1 MNANQEW
8 IYGSSQPIEN
18 SRRFASIRGWIF
30 SISMKRLF
38 FFMAGGLLA
47 SCAGPKLPGT
57 PRVRQAVLVHGFG
70 ETGVAFGVLKRRLEA
85 HGIRCYVPRLK
96 PADGRGG
103 LENIAVLLKHD
114 IDSEFGPDS
123 PLAIV
128 SFSMGGIVSRYYLQE
143 LGGAARCDT
152 FITVSSPHHGTRTA
166 WLFPTQ
172 GAAEMRPGSPLLAKL
187 AASQDRLGTMPVVSY
202 RTRLDLVIIPPR
214 SSVWDRA
221 ENLEFPVIL
230 HPLMLSSPSV
240 IRDIERRLL
249 IPPVQKSKIQN
260 HHSSI

>member
-1 MNANQEW
+1 
-8 IYGSSQPIEN
+8 
-18 SRRFASIRGWIF
+18 
-30 SISMKRLF
+30 MKRLLLCV
-38 FFMAGGLLA
+38 AGGLLA
-47 SCAGPKLPGT
+47 SCIGPKQPGI

-70 ETGVAFGVLKRRLEA
+70 ETGISFDALKRRLEA

-103 LENIAVLLKHD
+103 LEAIAVALKRD
-114 IDSEFGPDS
+114 IDREFGPDS
-123 PLAIV
+123 RLAIV

-152 FITVSSPHHGTRTA
+152 FVTVSSPHHGTRMA
-166 WLFPTQ
+166 WLYPSQ

-187 AASQDRLGTMPVVSY
+187 AASQSRLGEMPVVSY
-202 RTRLDLVIIPPR
+202 RTPLDLVIIPPR

-221 ENLEFPVIL
+221 ENLEFPVMI

-240 IRDIERRLL
+240 LRDIERRFL
-249 IPPVQKSKIQN
+249 IPPVQNQRLPRT
-260 HHSSI
+260 